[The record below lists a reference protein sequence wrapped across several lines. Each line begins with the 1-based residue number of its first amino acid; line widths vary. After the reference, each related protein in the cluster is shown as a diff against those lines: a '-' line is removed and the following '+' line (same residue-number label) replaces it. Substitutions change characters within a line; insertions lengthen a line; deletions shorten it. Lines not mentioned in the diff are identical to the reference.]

1 MLFLLE
7 VTHPLENLVVL
18 NYSSESMG
26 SIESGSGPRNLQF
39 DRSAEGPVRKN
50 GWVNLV
56 YPDTRGI
63 GHGSS
68 FYEPSMV
75 DPKLVEC
82 TRVIR

>member
-1 MLFLLE
+1 M
-7 VTHPLENLVVL
+7 VV
-18 NYSSESMG
+18 SPKISE
-26 SIESGSGPRNLQF
+26 F
-39 DRSAEGPVRKN
+39 DRSVEGPVGKN

-63 GHGSS
+63 GHDSS

-82 TRVIR
+82 TRVIRWLVPISKLLGP